1 MDIRDELPIAFDN
14 SKACDKLFK
23 EVTKKTDVSPVIR
36 GYIGAVH
43 LAKAKHAIIFKKM
56 GYFNKGTKILDAA
69 VAEAPTE
76 VELRFL
82 RMTIQLNAP
91 GFLNYSSEIEED
103 RAFVFTHFREADADI
118 QRRMRDYIESSG
130 YFSTEE
136 IAQIQE

>member
-1 MDIRDELPIAFDN
+1 MNIRDELPLAFEN
-14 SKACDKLFK
+14 SKACDKLYK
-23 EVTKKTDVSPVIR
+23 EVTKKTEVSPVIK

-56 GYFNKGTKILDAA
+56 GYFNNGTKILDQA
-69 VAEAPTE
+69 VEEAPNE

-103 RAFVFTHFREADADI
+103 KAFVFTHFQEADADI
-118 QRRMRDYIESSG
+118 QRRMREYIESSG
-130 YFSTEE
+130 YFSEEE
-136 IAQIQE
+136 IAQVQI